1 MKRIEGFS
9 LARSA
14 LSRQVPADFHQVSP
28 PLKQRLKEMF
38 GSEDP
43 EQVVRHIIDEVRSR
57 GDGALLDFTL
67 KIDGVALDS
76 LEVDRQQ
83 IASAYKEVDS
93 GLVAALEL
101 AAERIRSFHTSQNDS
116 IGKGFTGGGLGQLIR
131 P

>member
-1 MKRIEGFS
+1 
-9 LARSA
+9 
-14 LSRQVPADFHQVSP
+14 
-28 PLKQRLKEMF
+28 MF

-67 KIDGVALDS
+67 KIDGVALDL

-101 AAERIRSFHTSQNDS
+101 AAERIRSFHISQNDS
-116 IGKGFTGGGLGQLIR
+116 IGKAFTGGGLGQL
-131 P
+131 

>member
-1 MKRIEGFS
+1 LKRIEGFS

-14 LSRQVPADFHQVSP
+14 LSRQVPDDFHQISLS
-28 PLKQRLKEMF
+28 LKQKLKEMF

-67 KIDGVALDS
+67 KIDGVALDL

-116 IGKGFTGGGLGQLIR
+116 IGKGFTGGGVGSS
-131 P
+131 